1 MRKERRGS
9 RELGGVTVDIK
20 SKIWDSEVAGQG
32 LWRTLAVIESSLLMV
47 LSWHLSILDPCRDQD
62 GGA

>member
-32 LWRTLAVIESSLLMV
+32 LWRTPAVIESSLLMF